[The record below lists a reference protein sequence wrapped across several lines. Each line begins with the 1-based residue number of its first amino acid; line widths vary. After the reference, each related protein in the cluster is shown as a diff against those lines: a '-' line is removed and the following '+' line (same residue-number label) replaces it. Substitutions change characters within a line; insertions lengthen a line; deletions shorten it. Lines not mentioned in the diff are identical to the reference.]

1 MVVVLRRMGLVGAET
16 PHLVPLTGGVAS
28 DIYRVELAGRC
39 FVVKRAPGQAAGC
52 SGLAGAC
59 GAQWPGGRLAA
70 DRRSD
75 RACRRTRHP
84 RPRPGRRAFRDG
96 VAAAGNPSGLES
108 GAARRPGRPRL
119 RRSGR
124 AQPRADPR
132 WHGRM
137 ARPLGQ
143 LILTAGA
150 LLVVLDLLRR
160 GLADLDNGKQ
170 AQVPRLHL
178 GGVGRHG
185 RAPRRRSGLAPSGG
199 ASAPPGA
206 GSSRHAFP
214 AAGASRSWLWER
226 AWLVCADDA
235 LPCSRTNRTKAR
247 KLLGDNNAGT
257 ADPSSMRLSVQAC
270 RVCSRLPP
278 GNSTLRYGLPSRTV
292 RQATRTTCP
301 HCVWPRWLMR
311 TQSAWPQ

>member
-185 RAPRRRSGLAPSGG
+185 RAP
-199 ASAPPGA
+199 
-206 GSSRHAFP
+206 
-214 AAGASRSWLWER
+214 AAGPASRRPAEHQLRPELGHR
-226 AWLVCADDA
+226 GMRFRRQA
-235 LPCSRTNRTKAR
+235 LPDPGCGRGHGWSALTALCHAR
-247 KLLGDNNAGT
+247 GPTGPRPANCWATTMLARPTL
-257 ADPSSMRLSVQAC
+257 C
-270 RVCSRLPP
+270 R
-278 GNSTLRYGLPSRTV
+278 
-292 RQATRTTCP
+292 
-301 HCVWPRWLMR
+301 
-311 TQSAWPQ
+311 